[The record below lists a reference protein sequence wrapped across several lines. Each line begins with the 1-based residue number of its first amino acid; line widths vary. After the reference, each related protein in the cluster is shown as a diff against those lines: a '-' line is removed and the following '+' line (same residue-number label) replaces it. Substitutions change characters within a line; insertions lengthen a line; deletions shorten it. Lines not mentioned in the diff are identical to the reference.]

1 MVTYVLK
8 LSRSPIFNIGN
19 DNIQSDQ
26 SFDSFIVRKL
36 WSSRNNPLNNNET
49 WEYARNNVSP
59 HLLCGQ

>member
-36 WSSRNNPLNNNET
+36 
-49 WEYARNNVSP
+49 
-59 HLLCGQ
+59 

>member
-26 SFDSFIVRKL
+26 SFDSFIVCKL
-36 WSSRNNPLNNNET
+36 WSSRNNPLNDET